1 MAKSNA
7 GGGINSNKRVETKVR
22 TGQPAE
28 GINPKF
34 LSQTGLAVD
43 PRSVESRGAPRPAGG
58 AVKLGNEVALNSKSA
73 PGQGRTIMP
82 SGSQHGLVPAK
93 PMPAGRNTL
102 AEFGPDIPGRRK

>member
-7 GGGINSNKRVETKVR
+7 GGGPLSNKTKSVGLQ
-22 TGQPAE
+22 TGAPAE
-28 GINPKF
+28 GRNVKAVSQIGTAIDPK
-34 LSQTGLAVD
+34 
-43 PRSVESRGAPRPAGG
+43 SREQMAAPRPAGG

-82 SGSQHGLVPAK
+82 SGSQHGLAPAK

-102 AEFGPDIPGRRK
+102 AEFGKDIPGRK